1 MGFVG
6 DFRQQELELGELGGW
21 VSGLTLSSALTSCTS
36 PSSCSPSLWIQ
47 GRKQGKR
54 GRAGGKR
61 RGFGLGGDVG
71 GG

>member
-1 MGFVG
+1 M
-6 DFRQQELELGELGGW
+6 
-21 VSGLTLSSALTSCTS
+21 SGLTLSSALTSCTS